1 MPEIAIVEQDP
12 LVRIDIERT
21 LRTHGY
27 AVGGSFADG
36 ESLLAALNELDCE
49 LLLLDTSAMAEAR
62 ATGLIARAFAERGM
76 YTVLISAIA
85 SDVAFK
91 DLEAA
96 APLGIIMK
104 PFAERELLGTLDVA
118 ANRADMAR
126 KLIKSE
132 LRYRSLFDAGL
143 APRCVASRGG
153 EILEANASF
162 LRLFGVPGQQS
173 KPLHSLF
180 PGPSY
185 WEEILASL
193 DKGAPVLGRELPMVG
208 PGGQALTVLASFS
221 IFADVHR
228 EERLVSCE
236 FFDISESRRL
246 REELYQA
253 QKMEAMG
260 RLAGGVAHDFN
271 NILTAIM
278 GHAEMLR
285 LDLSKD
291 HPSYGDVEG
300 IRGTAERASRLT
312 KQLLG
317 FSRKQAYAPRT
328 LDLGG
333 LLKESAGL
341 LRKLAGDKV
350 LFSLSV
356 PPAPLYVVADPTQ
369 VEQVC
374 INLVVNARDAV
385 EEAKNPRISLI
396 AEERRIGGSR
406 YAALEI
412 GDNGKGIP
420 ESLREKIFEP
430 FFTTKPAGKGTGLGL
445 AIVSAVARQVGGDIE
460 VESKENQGTLMR
472 LLIPIAADEAGKGQP
487 PAGGSKDNTFPALA
501 LPPLDSEILVVE
513 DDEYLLG
520 FLSHVLESS
529 GAKAFA
535 ARNAGEALI
544 AAEEGN
550 FSAALID
557 VSLPG
562 LDGLSLYKRL
572 AANDGL
578 PCLFM
583 SGGNPDSFS
592 LPSRAGYI
600 EKPFTPE
607 ALIKSLAHVLAGY
620 QESIKE

>member
-36 ESLLAALNELDCE
+36 VSFLERLNELDCE
-49 LLLLDTSAMAEAR
+49 LLLLDTSALPEAS
-62 ATGLIARAFAERGM
+62 ATDLIAKAFSARGI

-85 SDVAFK
+85 SDGAFK

-118 ANRADMAR
+118 VNRADMAR
-126 KLIKSE
+126 RLIKSE

-143 APRCVASRGG
+143 APRCVASRVGG
-153 EILEANASF
+153 ILEANASF
-162 LRLFGVPGQQS
+162 FRLFGA
-173 KPLHSLF
+173 
-180 PGPSY
+180 PSQEPKSMHRFFAEPSR

-193 DKGAPVLGRELPMVG
+193 DKGAPVLGRELPMAG

-221 IFADVHR
+221 SFTDVHR

-285 LDLSKD
+285 LDLAKD

-317 FSRKQAYAPRT
+317 FSRKQA
-328 LDLGG
+328 
-333 LLKESAGL
+333 
-341 LRKLAGDKV
+341 
-350 LFSLSV
+350 
-356 PPAPLYVVADPTQ
+356 
-369 VEQVC
+369 
-374 INLVVNARDAV
+374 
-385 EEAKNPRISLI
+385 
-396 AEERRIGGSR
+396 
-406 YAALEI
+406 
-412 GDNGKGIP
+412 
-420 ESLREKIFEP
+420 
-430 FFTTKPAGKGTGLGL
+430 
-445 AIVSAVARQVGGDIE
+445 
-460 VESKENQGTLMR
+460 
-472 LLIPIAADEAGKGQP
+472 
-487 PAGGSKDNTFPALA
+487 
-501 LPPLDSEILVVE
+501 
-513 DDEYLLG
+513 
-520 FLSHVLESS
+520 
-529 GAKAFA
+529 
-535 ARNAGEALI
+535 
-544 AAEEGN
+544 
-550 FSAALID
+550 
-557 VSLPG
+557 
-562 LDGLSLYKRL
+562 
-572 AANDGL
+572 
-578 PCLFM
+578 
-583 SGGNPDSFS
+583 
-592 LPSRAGYI
+592 
-600 EKPFTPE
+600 
-607 ALIKSLAHVLAGY
+607 
-620 QESIKE
+620 